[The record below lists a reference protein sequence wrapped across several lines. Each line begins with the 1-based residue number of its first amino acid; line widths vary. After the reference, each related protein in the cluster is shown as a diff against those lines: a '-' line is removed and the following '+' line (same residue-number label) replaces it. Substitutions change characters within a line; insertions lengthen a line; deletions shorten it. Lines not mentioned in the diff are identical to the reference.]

1 MNKRL
6 EEIFSVIPR
15 CEVFADIGC
24 DHGLMTK
31 AMLVSGKCERAII
44 SDVSAKCLLKAQ
56 ELLKDYIDEG
66 RVVSVVSDGFDNLP
80 PCDLAL
86 IAGMGGEEIVSIL
99 EKAGSLPNKLVLQPM
114 KNAEKVR
121 RIAIS
126 LGYAIKRDYVF
137 YSGGIFYDLISLE
150 KGEDVLTDEEAEFG
164 RDNLKGD
171 NEDFKKLIKIKVEK
185 VNAYLKNPALSSEVR
200 GEMQSELLRLEKY
213 V

>member
-1 MNKRL
+1 
-6 EEIFSVIPR
+6 
-15 CEVFADIGC
+15 
-24 DHGLMTK
+24 TK

-44 SDVSAKCLLKAQ
+44 ADVSAKCLLKAQ
-56 ELLKDYIDEG
+56 ELLKDYLDEG
-66 RVVSVVSDGFDNLP
+66 RVVRAVSDGFDNLP

-99 EKAGSLPNKLVLQPM
+99 EKANSLPDKLVLQPM

-126 LGYAIKRDYVF
+126 LGYAIKKDYVF
-137 YSGGIFYDLISLE
+137 YSGGIFYDLICLE
-150 KGEDVLTDEEAEFG
+150 KGKDSITDEEAEFG

-185 VNAYLKNPALSSEVR
+185 VNAYLKNPALSIEVR
-200 GEMQSELLRLEKY
+200 GKMQGELLRLKKY

>member
-1 MNKRL
+1 MNRRL
-6 EEIFSVIPR
+6 EEIFSVIPK

-44 SDVSAKCLLKAQ
+44 ADVSAKCLLKAQ
-56 ELLKDYIDEG
+56 ELLKDYLDEG
-66 RVVSVVSDGFDNLP
+66 RVVSAVSDGFDNLP

-99 EKAGSLPNKLVLQPM
+99 EKANSLPNKLVLQPM

-126 LGYAIKRDYVF
+126 LGYAIKKDYVF
-137 YSGGIFYDLISLE
+137 YSGGIFYDLICLE
-150 KGEDVLTDEEAEFG
+150 KGKDSITDEEAEFG

-185 VNAYLKNPALSSEVR
+185 VNAYLKNPALSIEVR
-200 GEMQSELLRLEKY
+200 GEMQSELLRLKKY